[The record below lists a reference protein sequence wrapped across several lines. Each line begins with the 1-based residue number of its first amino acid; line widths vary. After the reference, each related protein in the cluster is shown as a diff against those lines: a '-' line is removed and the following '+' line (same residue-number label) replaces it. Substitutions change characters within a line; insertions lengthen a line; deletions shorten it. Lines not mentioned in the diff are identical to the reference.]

1 MGSGEPDR
9 GQRARWEAE
18 HPDRSAP
25 DGGQR
30 TRWEA
35 ECPMGSRVP
44 DGKQSATR
52 GCAPGQKCTRW
63 GAVHLDRTGAMHT
76 DRVSCPRQQAQT
88 RRTAACRDTRRRC
101 GWLDSLRC
109 VLGAM
114 RAWGIGADRGVCG
127 ERWLPRRAHPRAGW
141 IVVRVGRCER
151 GASARIAVRVG
162 TMAAPPRPPPRR
174 ADRGACGAMRAW
186 GIGADRGACGGDAGV
201 GHRRGSWRS
210 LCVSRRPRP
219 CRCRDGCR
227 ETRAPGEPGRWPL
240 RR

>member
-9 GQRARWEAE
+9 GQRADKGR
-18 HPDRSAP
+18 AP
-25 DGGQR
+25 DGEQSTR
-30 TRWEA
+30 TELH
-35 ECPMGSRVP
+35 PMGSRVRQGAARPMVGSAP
-44 DGKQSATR
+44 DGEQY
-52 GCAPGQKCTRW
+52 TRW

-88 RRTAACRDTRRRC
+88 RRTAACRDKRRRC

-109 VLGAM
+109 VLGATQSVGH
-114 RAWGIGADRGVCG
+114 RRGSRCVG
-127 ERWLPRRAHPRAGW
+127 GRW
-141 IVVRVGRCER
+141 
-151 GASARIAVRVG
+151 
-162 TMAAPPRPPPRR
+162 PPHRPPPRR
-174 ADRGACGAMRAW
+174 VDRGACGAMRAW
-186 GIGADRGACGGDAGV
+186 GIGADRGACGCVGRPTAHPRAGWIAVRAGGDASV

>member
-25 DGGQR
+25 DG
-30 TRWEA
+30 
-35 ECPMGSRVP
+35 
-44 DGKQSATR
+44 KQSATR

-63 GAVHLDRTGAMHT
+63 GVEHPMGSSTPGQNGCNAHRSGVAPSPTSTNEAHCRLPGHEAPLRLVGQSAV
-76 DRVSCPRQQAQT
+76 RVG
-88 RRTAACRDTRRRC
+88 RRR
-101 GWLDSLRC
+101 
-109 VLGAM
+109 
-114 RAWGIGADRGVCG
+114 AWAIDVDRGACG
-127 ERWLPRRAHPRAGW
+127 DDGRPAAHPRAGR
-141 IVVRVGRCER
+141 IAVRVGRCGR
-151 GASARIAVRVG
+151 GASTWIAVRVG
-162 TMAAPPRPPPRR
+162 TMAAPPPTPAPGGSR
-174 ADRGACGAMRAW
+174 CVW
-186 GIGADRGACGGDAGV
+186 GDASV
-201 GHRRGSWRS
+201 GHQRGSWRS

>member
-1 MGSGEPDR
+1 MGSRAPDG
-9 GQRARWEAE
+9 GQSTRTELHPMGSRVRQGAARPMGSRAPDGGQSTRTELHPMGSRVRQGAAR
-18 HPDRSAP
+18 PDRSAP
-25 DGGQR
+25 DGEQY
-30 TRWEA
+30 
-35 ECPMGSRVP
+35 
-44 DGKQSATR
+44 
-52 GCAPGQKCTRW
+52 TRW

-76 DRVSCPRQQAQT
+76 DRVSCPHQQAQT

-109 VLGAM
+109 V
-114 RAWGIGADRGVCG
+114 WGDASVGHRRGSRCVWG
-127 ERWLPRRAHPRAGW
+127 RWLPRRAHPRAGW
-141 IVVRVGRCER
+141 IAVRVGR
-151 GASARIAVRVG
+151 
-162 TMAAPPRPPPRR
+162 RR
-174 ADRGACGAMRAW
+174 AWAINVDRGACGDDGRPTAHPRA
-186 GIGADRGACGGDAGV
+186 GRIAVRAGGDASV